1 MQAMKEHKKMRLDA
15 LLMQAMKEHNTTRTE
30 TLRAIKTA
38 FMNWETSK
46 EHAGQEL
53 TEADEVQIIKK
64 LVKQREESIEQFM
77 AAGRE
82 ELANEEHKQMVI
94 LKEFL
99 PAEATEEDIDR
110 VFLQVKDING
120 WEPIKKNMGLFVKE
134 IKKMLPTADG
144 KLVATTVQKHLS

>member
-1 MQAMKEHKKMRLDA
+1 MKNELNG
-15 LLMQAMKEHNTTRTE
+15 LIMQAMKEHNTTRTE
-30 TLRAIKTA
+30 TLRAVKTA

-53 TEADEVQIIKK
+53 AEADEIQIIKK
-64 LVKQREESIEQFM
+64 LVKQREESVEQFM

-82 ELANEEHKQMVI
+82 ELANEERKQMAI
-94 LKEFL
+94 LKKFL
-99 PAEATEEDIDR
+99 PAEATEEDIVR

-134 IKKMLPTADG
+134 IKKALPTADG

>member
-1 MQAMKEHKKMRLDA
+1 
-15 LLMQAMKEHNTTRTE
+15 MQAMKEHNTTRTE

-53 TEADEVQIIKK
+53 TEADEIQIIKK
-64 LVKQREESIEQFM
+64 LVKQREESVEQFM

-99 PAEATEEDIDR
+99 PADATEDDIVR
-110 VFLQVKDING
+110 VFLQVKDINE

>member
-1 MQAMKEHKKMRLDA
+1 MKNEINSLIMQAMKEHKKMRLEA
-15 LLMQAMKEHNTTRTE
+15 
-30 TLRAIKTA
+30 LRAVKTA

-53 TEADEVQIIKK
+53 TEADEIQIIKK

-77 AAGRE
+77 AAGRD
-82 ELANEEHKQMVI
+82 ELANEEHMQMTV

-99 PAEATEEDIDR
+99 PAEATEEDIVR
-110 VFLQVKDING
+110 VFLQVKDINE

-134 IKKMLPTADG
+134 IKKALPTADG

>member
-1 MQAMKEHKKMRLDA
+1 MKNELNGLIMRAMKEHKKMRLEA
-15 LLMQAMKEHNTTRTE
+15 
-30 TLRAIKTA
+30 LRAVKTA

-53 TEADEVQIIKK
+53 TEADEIQIIKK

-77 AAGRE
+77 AAGRD
-82 ELANEEHKQMVI
+82 ELANEEHMQMTV

-99 PAEATEEDIDR
+99 PAEATEEDIVR
-110 VFLQVKDING
+110 VFLQVKDINE

-134 IKKMLPTADG
+134 IKKALPTADG

>member
-1 MQAMKEHKKMRLDA
+1 MKNELNS
-15 LLMQAMKEHNTTRTE
+15 LIMQAMKEHNTTRTE

-53 TEADEVQIIKK
+53 TEADEIQIIKK
-64 LVKQREESIEQFM
+64 LVKQREESVEQFM

-82 ELANEEHKQMVI
+82 ELANEEHKQIVV

-99 PAEATEEDIDR
+99 PAEASEEDILKCFND
-110 VFLQVKDING
+110 VVGQDNV
-120 WEPIKKNMGLFVKE
+120 EPIKKNMGII
-134 IKKMLPTADG
+134 IKMIKSSLPIADG
-144 KLVATTVQKHLS
+144 KLVAQIVQKHLQ

>member
-1 MQAMKEHKKMRLDA
+1 MKNELNSLIMR
-15 LLMQAMKEHNTTRTE
+15 AMKEHNTTRTE

-53 TEADEVQIIKK
+53 TEADEIQIIKK
-64 LVKQREESIEQFM
+64 LVKQREESVEQFM

-82 ELANEEHKQMVI
+82 ELANEEHKQMII

-99 PAEATEEDIDR
+99 PVEASE
-110 VFLQVKDING
+110 KDILECFNDVIG
-120 WEPIKKNMGLFVKE
+120 QDGVEPIKKNMGII
-134 IKKMLPTADG
+134 IKMIKGSLPNADG
-144 KLVATTVQKHLS
+144 KLVAQIVQKYLQ